1 MNSKGSSPRLEAG
14 EKDTGYSHAWQAPQ
28 PCMGPCVFSL
38 VTGPLSMGGLA
49 VCPAG
54 MEGLLGSGD
63 ERVNGLEGGG
73 RGKPTIGQDSGGDV
87 AQLDRVSGL
96 DVA

>member
-1 MNSKGSSPRLEAG
+1 
-14 EKDTGYSHAWQAPQ
+14 
-28 PCMGPCVFSL
+28 
-38 VTGPLSMGGLA
+38 MGGLA
-49 VCPAG
+49 ACPAG

>member
-1 MNSKGSSPRLEAG
+1 
-14 EKDTGYSHAWQAPQ
+14 
-28 PCMGPCVFSL
+28 
-38 VTGPLSMGGLA
+38 MGGLA

-96 DVA
+96 NVA